1 MKRLFARLPKRA
13 IFVAIAALLAT
24 LLVTRGS
31 WQQPVLSI
39 LGIAGEGDRYLG
51 YVEGET
57 SLMAP
62 PVAGQLLE
70 RPVDRGGRVKK
81 GDRLFVIDPTLAKAE
96 VARAE
101 AALAESKAR
110 HENLLTGK
118 RPEEQ
123 DVVRAQRREIEASLA
138 MAETELKRQADL
150 LPRGF
155 TTRQAYDQAESQ
167 VFQLR
172 ARLASLAAQER
183 VGDLAARQA
192 EIAAAAALIGQ
203 NEANLDTAKK
213 RLADVM
219 PVAPEDALVENTFF
233 NVGEWVPAATPVV
246 SLLPGSRVKLRFFVP
261 EEDVSKAR
269 MGRPVSFTCDGCPA
283 DLRANVIYISPRAE
297 FTPPVI
303 YSQSARTKLVFM
315 IEARPEAVPAQVAL
329 APGLPVTVAPFGP
342 ASEEAGS

>member
-70 RPVDRGGRVKK
+70 R
-81 GDRLFVIDPTLAKAE
+81 E

-192 EIAAAAALIGQ
+192 EIAAAAAMIGQ

-246 SLLPGSRVKLRFFVP
+246 SLLPASRVKLRFFVP

-283 DLRANVIYISPRAE
+283 DLKANVIYISPRAE

-342 ASEEAGS
+342 SFEGAGS